1 MLTGF
6 LRYQSVEAM
15 RTPESGCSCKSA
27 FIRTELS
34 GTDLAK
40 NLAFGTIVFVEVGFW
55 GITAGTFTVIV
66 NVTLRA
72 SGNWFDFLT
81 ILPFDVR
88 NIIPVIP
95 WFVMKNLRKFINLE
109 SLIFRRMGVIKDPLF
124 EWNVSAD
131 KVKKIANNSLL
142 VLNVLK

>member
-1 MLTGF
+1 MH
-6 LRYQSVEAM
+6 R
-15 RTPESGCSCKSA
+15 
-27 FIRTELS
+27 
-34 GTDLAK
+34 
-40 NLAFGTIVFVEVGFW
+40 
-55 GITAGTFTVIV
+55 
-66 NVTLRA
+66 
-72 SGNWFDFLT
+72 FDFLT